1 MPDEIEPWRAELLA
15 HVQEV
20 HDWVDAH
27 VQIIEVA
34 ERVTL
39 REFLWERED
48 ARSVNFVLSIEG
60 QGDHRCYFGG
70 DDDGDIR
77 FTLPQFHSPLGAPAS
92 YPAVELSEAV
102 DLAVRTGLRSL
113 MPRLKPYGAD
123 PVTGEQITIASS
135 LRDRLD
141 VPLETVR
148 ELILREGLEITVE
161 VATLEVL
168 GSHHLILA
176 PRPARD

>member
-1 MPDEIEPWRAELLA
+1 MTDGIEETGEIEPWRAELLA

-27 VQIIEVA
+27 VQVIEVA

-39 REFLWERED
+39 RGFRWDREA
-48 ARSVNFVLSIEG
+48 ARSVDFVLAIEG
-60 QGDHRCYFGG
+60 QGEHRCYFGG

-113 MPRLKPYGAD
+113 MPRLKPRGTD
-123 PVTGEQITIASS
+123 PVTGAQITTASS
-135 LRDRLD
+135 LADRLH

-148 ELILREGLEITVE
+148 DRILREGLEVSVE
-161 VATLEVL
+161 VASLEVTK
-168 GSHHLILA
+168 
-176 PRPARD
+176 R

>member
-1 MPDEIEPWRAELLA
+1 MTDGIEETGEIEPWRAELLA
-15 HVQEV
+15 HVKAV

-27 VQIIEVA
+27 VQIIEA
-34 ERVTL
+34 ADRVTL
-39 REFLWERED
+39 REFSWERED
-48 ARSVNFVLSIEG
+48 ARSVHFVLGIEG

-70 DDDGDIR
+70 GDDGDVR

-113 MPRLKPYGAD
+113 MPRLKPCGTD
-123 PVTGEQITIASS
+123 PVTGEQVTFASS
-135 LRDRLD
+135 LRTRLG

-148 ELILREGLEITVE
+148 GPILREGLAVTVE
-161 VATLEVL
+161 VATLAVIATW
-168 GSHHLILA
+168 GQ
-176 PRPARD
+176 P